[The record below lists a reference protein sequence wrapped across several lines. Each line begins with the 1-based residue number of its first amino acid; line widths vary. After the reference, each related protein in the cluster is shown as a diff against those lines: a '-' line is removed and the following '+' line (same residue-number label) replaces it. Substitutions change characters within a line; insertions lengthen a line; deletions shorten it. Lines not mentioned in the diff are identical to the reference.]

1 MMNSN
6 FPEEYAIPLHLFHE
20 GNNNKAYE
28 FFGSHFDE
36 RNGRKGVVFRV
47 WAPKAAAVSV
57 VGDFNRWDRTVSPM
71 NKISDG
77 GIWELFIPDL
87 KVYDTYKYSIESSYG
102 QVKLKADPYGYHME
116 TRPNTATKIYDIGG
130 YKWKDQKW
138 QEEKNSKNVYSS
150 PVNIYEVHLNS
161 WQHKNDENELFN
173 YMECAKE
180 LVPYV
185 KKMGYTHIE
194 IMPIAEFPFDGSW
207 GYQGIGYFAPT
218 SRFGTP
224 HDFMEFVDYCHG
236 NGIGVILDWVPAHFP
251 KDAAGLYEFDGQ
263 CCYEYSDPLKMEHRN
278 WGTRIFDWGKPE
290 VQSFLISNAT
300 YWFDKYHVDG
310 LRVDAVASMLYLDYD
325 RKEWRPNCYGGN
337 ENLEAIA
344 FLKKLNSALFGQFP
358 NILMIAE
365 ESTAWPMVT
374 KPADIGGLG
383 FNFKWN
389 MGWMNDMLQYMSM
402 NPEWRPDH
410 HNKVTFSFYYAF
422 SENFILPISHDEVV
436 HGKCSMLDKM
446 SGPRE
451 LRFASFRTFL
461 AYMIAHPGKKLM
473 FMGQE
478 FAQFKEWNYKTGLD
492 WDVLEFPE
500 HKQLWEYEQALNKF
514 YLETNELWEVDND
527 WSGFKWVVSDDNQNS
542 VVIFRRINSKGDE
555 VIAVCNFQPKN
566 HEVYSF
572 GVPYY
577 GDYEEIFTSEDKK
590 FGGSGITNGKVSSYR
605 KDAHGE
611 RFSIDVK
618 IAPMSAMFF
627 KVTNKKDYDAEQAA
641 IRAKEERAAKRKA
654 AAEKKAAKEAEEKKA
669 SKKTTKKAEPKAEK
683 KTAKKAEPKAE
694 KKTAK
699 KAEPKAE
706 KKTVKK
712 ADPKAEK
719 KTVKK
724 TAAKK

>member
-1 MMNSN
+1 MNN
-6 FPEEYAIPLHLFHE
+6 NIPEGYGIPLHLFHE

-28 FFGSHFDE
+28 FFGSHFEE

-57 VGDFNRWDRTVSPM
+57 VGDFNKWDRTVSPM
-71 NKISDG
+71 NKLTDG

-116 TRPNTATKIYDIGG
+116 TRPNTATKIYDING
-130 YKWKDQKW
+130 YNWGDGKWR
-138 QEEKNSKNVYSS
+138 EKMAHTNVYSS
-150 PVNIYEVHLNS
+150 PINIYEVHISS
-161 WQHKNDENELFN
+161 WQHKKDEDELFN

-224 HDFMEFVDYCHG
+224 HDFMQFVDYCHK
-236 NGIGVILDWVPAHFP
+236 NDVGVILDWVPAHFP

-263 CCYEYSDPLKMEHRN
+263 CCYEYSDPLKNEHRN
-278 WGTRIFDWGKPE
+278 WGTRVFDWGKPE

-325 RKEWRPNCYGGN
+325 RTEWRPNCYGGN

-344 FLKKLNSALFGQFP
+344 FFKKLNSALFKQFP

-383 FNFKWN
+383 FNYKWN

-410 HNKVTFSFYYAF
+410 HNMVTFSFYYAF

-461 AYMIAHPGKKLM
+461 SYMIAHPGKKLM

-492 WDVLEFPE
+492 WDVLNFPE
-500 HKQLWEYEQALNKF
+500 HKQLWEFEQALNKF
-514 YLETNELWEVDND
+514 YLETNELWEVDSD
-527 WSGFKWVVSDDNQNS
+527 WAGFKWIVSDDNRNS
-542 VVIFRRINSKGDE
+542 VVVFKRMNAKGEE

-577 GDYEEIFTSEDKK
+577 GEYEEIFTTEAPE
-590 FGGSGITNGKVSSYR
+590 FGGSGVLNGTVSSYR
-605 KDAHGE
+605 KDSHGE
-611 RFSIDVK
+611 RFAIDVK

-627 KVTNKKDYDAEQAA
+627 KVKTIKDYDAEQAA
-641 IRAKEERAAKRKA
+641 IREKEEKAAKRKA
-654 AAEKKAAKEAEEKKA
+654 AAAKKAKKEAEAKNAAEKKTA
-669 SKKTTKKAEPKAEK
+669 KKPAKAKEEKKTEAKAVKKTTKKAEPK
-683 KTAKKAEPKAE
+683 T
-694 KKTAK
+694 
-699 KAEPKAE
+699 
-706 KKTVKK
+706 
-712 ADPKAEK
+712 EK

-724 TAAKK
+724 TASKK